1 MKLRRGPD
9 GTATV
14 VAAGYRLDID
24 AAGRFAAVSDTAG
37 RRWATLRLLAAVD
50 ATDGVDETLAVEAPE
65 YVEQERLQVR
75 IRRRSSRWDDAS
87 VDLEL
92 SEDEIE
98 VSAAVRGHG
107 RLAEVTL
114 LGGRRVAPGP
124 MGLLPSGRDFVTL
137 FSPNPGDPARLRQ
150 SAGEPARV
158 GVVGDA
164 EPGRGQWF
172 FTPAPLCFAVS
183 RDDAPADDGDWMTI
197 AVAAPVTELPFTEAQ
212 YRPSDG
218 GFDLA
223 LDYQGHTTVDGA
235 FRTPSVLLTPGVR
248 DEYEGL
254 RRHRQALVAR
264 SAAPPVSTRD
274 APAWWSEPM
283 FCGWGAQSYVAST
296 TGSPTPHAC
305 TQANYDGFLRSLAA
319 EGITPGTVV
328 IDDKWQQAYGTG
340 IPDAAKWPD
349 LRRWI
354 ADRHAAGQRVLLWW
368 KAWDAEG
375 LAAEACVRSAD
386 GTPLGVDPT
395 STSGRRL
402 LSDSITRALA
412 PDGLGADGLK
422 IDFTARTPSG
432 YSAVAAGRRWGIS
445 LLHELLRVTYATAKS
460 VRPDALVITH
470 TPHPG
475 FVDVTDMLRLNDMLR
490 LDDPHQP
497 VSVVPQML
505 QRAQI
510 VAAACPEV
518 LVDTDDWCA
527 LDRADWRRYLAVKP
541 ELGVPALYYATHLD
555 RTGEPLRPA
564 DYAAILDSWA
574 DWSRRRDTAKR
585 MGKDGAAKA
594 KT

>member
-1 MKLRRGPD
+1 MRLRRGPD
-9 GTATV
+9 GAATV

-50 ATDGVDETLAVEAPE
+50 ATDGVDETFAVEAPE
-65 YVEQERLQVR
+65 YVEQERLRVR
-75 IRRRSSRWDDAS
+75 IRRRSSRWEDAS

-98 VSAAVRGHG
+98 VSASVHG
-107 RLAEVTL
+107 RGRLGEVTL

-124 MGLLPSGRDFVTL
+124 MGLLPSGRDFLTL

-150 SAGEPARV
+150 SAGEPASI

-172 FTPAPLCFAVS
+172 FTPAPLCFAVC
-183 RDDAPADDGDWMTI
+183 RDSPAGDGDWMTI
-197 AVAAPVTELPFTEAQ
+197 AVAAPVTELAFTEAK

-248 DEYEGL
+248 QEYEGL
-254 RRHRQALVAR
+254 RRHRRALVAR
-264 SAAPPVSTRD
+264 AAAPPVSTRD
-274 APAWWSEPM
+274 VPSWWSEPM

-296 TGSPTPHAC
+296 TGSLTQQAC
-305 TQANYDGFLRSLAA
+305 TQVNYDGFLRSLAT

-354 ADRHAAGQRVLLWW
+354 AERHAAGQRVLLWW

-375 LAAEACVRSAD
+375 LPAQACVRCAD
-386 GTPLGVDPT
+386 GTPLGIDPT
-395 STSGRRL
+395 SSPGRRL
-402 LSDSITRALA
+402 LSDSITRALG

-422 IDFTARTPSG
+422 IDFMARTPSG

-445 LLHELLRVTYATAKS
+445 LLHELLRVTYAAAKS
-460 VRPDALVITH
+460 VRPDALIITH

-490 LDDPHQP
+490 LDDVHQP
-497 VSVVPQML
+497 ASVVPQMR

-541 ELGVPALYYATHLD
+541 DFGVPALYYATHLD
-555 RTGEPLRPA
+555 RTGEPLRDE
-564 DYAAILDSWA
+564 DYAAIRESWA
-574 DWSRRRDTAKR
+574 AWRSARQRVS
-585 MGKDGAAKA
+585 
-594 KT
+594 